1 MAARNVPPAVG
12 LGTRLPDSIQNGA
25 FGTQNPAA
33 PGRARPKPV
42 ILRPVPSQTANQLS
56 APNVDPDVANAIQ
69 SIQSDVATALTY
81 SRSTPFSDGSML
93 ENVAVKAGVNVIPH
107 GLGRA
112 YRGYFIGKVIGPGGV
127 ISFTLFDDVNTSP
140 NLLAVQISIYASAAG
155 VMDLW
160 VY

>member
-1 MAARNVPPAVG
+1 MARFVPPATG
-12 LGTRLPDSIQNGA
+12 LGTRLSDAIQNGA
-25 FGTQNPAA
+25 FGSQNPTA
-33 PGRARPKPV
+33 PGRTAPKPV
-42 ILRPVPSQTANQLS
+42 LLRPVPSQTANQLN
-56 APNVDPDVANAIQ
+56 APGVDPDVANAIG

-81 SRSTPFSDGSML
+81 SRSTPFSDGNML
-93 ENVAVKAGVNVIPH
+93 ENVAVNAGVNVMQH

-112 YRGYFIGKVIGPGGV
+112 YRGYFIGKIIGPSGV
-127 ISFTLFDDVNTSP
+127 ISFTLFDDNKTDP